1 MKPPPKDK
9 RTTLDLF
16 TLRPIRADG
25 RIVEYVAPIITVGQ
39 AGRSRGKY
47 LFTFASRLLAAGVVE
62 TDINKML
69 GHSTL
74 RMTAR
79 YAHSSEASRRAAVE
93 ALSGIC
99 RESVLI
105 PAKFGKK

>member
-1 MKPPPKDK
+1 MERIDRDRGVTGRVFPPEFTYQRASELWREARRAAKVSGL
-9 RTTLDLF
+9 RIHDL
-16 TLRPIRADG
+16 RH
-25 RIVEYVAPIITVGQ
+25 
-39 AGRSRGKY
+39 
-47 LFTFASRLLAAGVVE
+47 TFASRLLAAGVVE

-74 RMTAR
+74 KMTAR

-105 PAKFGKK
+105 PAKFGQK